1 MYRAQ
6 HFQLPNNEI
15 EVAGHEWSHLNGS
28 RCVLG
33 VTSSLSMAP
42 QLFLSQSKVRR
53 RDDVGIVMSKS
64 EDLEGVM
71 RQTGTERLTNAAPDL
86 SSNAMRT

>member
-1 MYRAQ
+1 M
-6 HFQLPNNEI
+6 
-15 EVAGHEWSHLNGS
+15 NGS

-33 VTSSLSMAP
+33 VTSSLSVPP
-42 QLFLSQSKVRR
+42 QLFSESVEVRSKLRR
-53 RDDVGIVMSKS
+53 RDDVVMSKS
-64 EDLEGVM
+64 EDLEGVL

>member
-1 MYRAQ
+1 M
-6 HFQLPNNEI
+6 
-15 EVAGHEWSHLNGS
+15 NGS

-33 VTSSLSMAP
+33 VTSSLFMAP

-53 RDDVGIVMSKS
+53 IDDVVMSKS